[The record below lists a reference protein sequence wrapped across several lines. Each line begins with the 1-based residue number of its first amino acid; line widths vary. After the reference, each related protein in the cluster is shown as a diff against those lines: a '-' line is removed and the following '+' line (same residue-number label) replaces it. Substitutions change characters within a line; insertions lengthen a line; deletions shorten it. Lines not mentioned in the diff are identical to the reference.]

1 MYPHTLCS
9 TSQNLWL
16 CSLKCQR
23 DFTNIIKLKILRWEV
38 ISMKYRS
45 PYREK
50 EGSRR
55 WTKARVMKREA
66 GSYEEGGL
74 LALRTEAGA
83 TGQRQQAAS
92 GGWNRKPVPVSLQR
106 ECRSAD
112 TDVGIPD
119 LPRRGIVSVCCL
131 KARSLWSFV
140 ATAKGNTD
148 AKFKDRQKVRRRQRL
163 WRVSRSLPRPDAEIL
178 SEVAFLWQN
187 HGTNCSFIRKG
198 SAWARRA
205 RGSEFGEHGSLGRSL
220 TAAPTNHRH
229 LPGEHVHRFP
239 QFLKVSPGPKIF
251 KNC

>member
-1 MYPHTLCS
+1 MGGYLNEIQEPLQRERGKQEMNK
-9 TSQNLWL
+9 SQ
-16 CSLKCQR
+16 
-23 DFTNIIKLKILRWEV
+23 
-38 ISMKYRS
+38 
-45 PYREK
+45 
-50 EGSRR
+50 
-55 WTKARVMKREA
+55 
-66 GSYEEGGL
+66 SYEEGSREL
-74 LALRTEAGA
+74 WRRWAAGFEDGGRCHRPK
-83 TGQRQQAAS
+83 TAS
-92 GGWNRKPVPVSLQR
+92 GLRRLEQEASPHLSLQR

-119 LPRRGIVSVCCL
+119 LLRRGILSVCCL